1 MSVLKGVLKEE
12 YERLNQLIKKYKE
25 EIKKYPKESISYKSI
40 KGHSYAYL
48 GYREKGKLCFKYL
61 GKKSED
67 IKKISRKIE
76 SRKKYE
82 SLLKQALLNL
92 KELKK
97 AIGKTK

>member
-25 EIKKYPKESISYKSI
+25 EIKNYPKGSISYKNI

-48 GYREKGKLCFKYL
+48 GYREKGKLCFKYF
-61 GKKSED
+61 GKKSKE
-67 IKKISRKIE
+67 IKKVSQRIK